1 MIIMH
6 CVTSHVILID
16 YKPDD
21 HKYSHIATSQVM
33 LVSEYVHI
41 SYD

>member
-1 MIIMH
+1 MH

-21 HKYSHIATSQVM
+21 RKYNRIATYSQVM

-41 SYD
+41 NYD